1 MWGALA
7 AVGAA
12 VGKKL
17 WDDHSSRKAAKQQY
31 NYQMDMWNA
40 NNVYNSPLQQM
51 ERLREAGLNPNL
63 VYGNGSATH
72 TATMA
77 SAPSVGYKA
86 MSHPLQNALLS
97 YQVENMRAQNDNLK
111 AQNELLKSQA
121 ESVRAGIPKTKAEA
135 RVASRRAYIAD
146 EYGTVD
152 PHLSSIFGAGDKWID
167 YGGRILNFVGDTAVD
182 FYRGARD
189 LARDWKPKSVRRR

>member
-1 MWGALA
+1 MAWGALA

-31 NYQMDMWNA
+31 NYQMEMWNA
-40 NNVYNSPLQQM
+40 NNLYNSPLQQM

-77 SAPSVGYKA
+77 SAPSVNYKGVSNP
-86 MSHPLQNALLS
+86 MNNMLLQYQAENMQEQNKQIAVNTEVAARQAQILKQDERIKRKEAELFEKYGVRPQDPYYARLFFGAQRPDLP
-97 YQVENMRAQNDNLK
+97 YQVDDANGIRAGVHYEMMNMRRK
-111 AQNELLKSQA
+111 YK
-121 ESVRAGIPKTKAEA
+121 K
-135 RVASRRAYIAD
+135 
-146 EYGTVD
+146 
-152 PHLSSIFGAGDKWID
+152 
-167 YGGRILNFVGDTAVD
+167 
-182 FYRGARD
+182 
-189 LARDWKPKSVRRR
+189 